1 MTTFDRRRIQAPE
14 TSYAPTFESSSIT
27 VDNGLGLGNDGFH
40 VGSSSERKERP
51 LFFKAGLI
59 DQANGSGYVEIG
71 GVKIACSV
79 YGPRPK
85 QPPYSPEGTLN
96 LEIKF
101 APFAS
106 HPRRAPLRDTEPIPL
121 STLLY
126 RLLLPC
132 LQLHLLPKSSID
144 VFLLILESDTLSNTL
159 SAALTVASGAIAN
172 AGIPMSAL
180 GIGGVV
186 VSIPSSIDLSLPHL
200 SSTTLQNKTTLNSMK
215 GRGEGAGREKR
226 SEIICDPS
234 IEEENRAE
242 ACLTL
247 GVMPALGKL
256 SSCWFTGE
264 ADVEDVCLMV
274 DCAVKETKMTHAVLA
289 TGLLESADVS

>member
-14 TSYAPTFESSSIT
+14 TSYAPTFESSSII
-27 VDNGLGLGNDGFH
+27 VDNGLGTGDDGFH
-40 VGSSSERKERP
+40 VGSSQP
-51 LFFKAGLI
+51 VFKAGLI

-186 VSIPSSIDLSLPHL
+186 A
-200 SSTTLQNKTTLNSMK
+200 
-215 GRGEGAGREKR
+215 RGEGAGGEKR
-226 SEIICDPS
+226 SELICDPS
-234 IEEENRAE
+234 IEEENSAE

-264 ADVEDVCLMV
+264 ADVEDVGLMV